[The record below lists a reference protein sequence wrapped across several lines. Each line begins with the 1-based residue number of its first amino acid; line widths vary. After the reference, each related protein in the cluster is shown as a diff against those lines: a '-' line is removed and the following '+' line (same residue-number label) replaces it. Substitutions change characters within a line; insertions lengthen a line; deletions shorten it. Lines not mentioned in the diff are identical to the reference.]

1 MYILDWD
8 VEVISGD
15 IYDQSFKVE
24 FVLHHAKIEKFGK
37 NYWLSMFIY
46 MY

>member
-37 NYWLSMFIY
+37 NYWL
-46 MY
+46 